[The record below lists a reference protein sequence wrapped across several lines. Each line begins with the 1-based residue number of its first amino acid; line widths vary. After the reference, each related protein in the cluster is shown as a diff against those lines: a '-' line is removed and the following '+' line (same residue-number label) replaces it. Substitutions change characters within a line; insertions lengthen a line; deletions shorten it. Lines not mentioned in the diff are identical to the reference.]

1 MYYFNEICKELFKVL
16 FSEVKQ
22 NILNFIEPL
31 IEKDEIIQNEI
42 DASIRL
48 TQINLFNGVNN

>member
-1 MYYFNEICKELFKVL
+1 MYYFSEICKELFKVL

-48 TQINLFNGVNN
+48 TKINLFNRVNN